1 MTRLVIVGNPDEIH
15 IGAHFRDAA
24 NALGIANEMCDTRAA
39 FDAGWLARQWHWRA
53 RGHRPA
59 RLDFFQ
65 RHVLEMC
72 AQFAPTHLLA
82 TGLAPLT
89 RTTLL
94 VLKQRGVRTLNFL
107 TDDPWSATQRAEWF
121 LRAVSLYDS
130 VFTPRRANV
139 SDLLAAGCA
148 RVEFLPFAYNPRV
161 HFPSTAAPDAAR
173 ACDVLF
179 AGGADADRVPYI
191 ALLLHAGMKVHLYGG
206 YWERYAAT
214 RAAARGHVDLP
225 TLRDAIQNAR
235 VCLNLVRRSNRDD
248 NVMRSFEVPAMR
260 GCMLTED
267 TPTHRAVFGAEGQAV
282 LYFSDAAELVKKAR
296 GLLED
301 VAERARLAD
310 AAHACI
316 SKNKHTY
323 QDRLA
328 VMLEWD

>member
-1 MTRLVIVGNPDEIH
+1 MTRLLIVGNPDEIH

-24 NALGIANEMCDTRAA
+24 NALGVANEICDTRAA
-39 FDAGWLARQWHWRA
+39 FDASWLARQWHWRV
-53 RGHRPA
+53 RGHRPPNLERFNA
-59 RLDFFQ
+59 LLLNRCAEFQ
-65 RHVLEMC
+65 
-72 AQFAPTHLLA
+72 PTHLLA

-121 LRAVSLYDS
+121 LRAVSMYDS

-161 HFPSTAAPDAAR
+161 HFPSTAVPDSAR

-179 AGGADADRVPYI
+179 AGGADADRVPFV
-191 ALLLHAGMKVHLYGG
+191 ASLLRAGMKVHLYGG

-282 LYFSDAAELVKKAR
+282 SYFSDAVELLNKAR
-296 GLLED
+296 KVLEQPT
-301 VAERARLAD
+301 ERARLAD
-310 AAHACI
+310 AAHARI

-328 VMLEWD
+328 VMLELD